1 MKIYP
6 LSLTISTMPPN
17 QPFQPYPEQPPLP
30 PKPKQHHAWNL
41 IVPLVVSVV
50 FLLAALVF
58 GMWAFSSRA
67 DYKNNSDKKAADAV
81 AIAVQRESSRKDKE
95 FVEKEKLPLK
105 KYLGPPDFGTLEI
118 SYPKTWSAFVTEL
131 DKGSTPV
138 DGYFHPN
145 FVPGLQSGTAFALR
159 VQVTSQAYD
168 QELKQ
173 FESKGKTGKVKITA
187 YSPKNV
193 PGVTGARVDGEIST
207 GQQGTMILLPLR
219 DKTIK
224 ISSETQQFI
233 GDFNSI
239 ILENLK
245 FVP

>member
-1 MKIYP
+1 
-6 LSLTISTMPPN
+6 MPP
-17 QPFQPYPEQPPLP
+17 QPKKRQGLG
-30 PKPKQHHAWNL
+30 L
-41 IVPLVVSVV
+41 IVPLVLSVIL
-50 FLLAALVF
+50 LLASLGF
-58 GMWAFSSRA
+58 GIWAFTSRA
-67 DYKNNSDKKAADAV
+67 DYKNNSDKKSADAV
-81 AIAVQRESSRKDKE
+81 ALAVQRESSRKDKE

-105 KYLGPPDFGTLEI
+105 KYLGPAAFGTLEI
-118 SYPKTWSAFVTEL
+118 SYPKTWSAFITEL

-159 VQVTSQAYD
+159 MQVTSQAYD
-168 QELKQ
+168 QEMKQ
-173 FESKGKTGKVKITA
+173 FETKGKTGKVKITA

-193 PGVTGARVDGEIST
+193 AGVVGARVDGEIST
-207 GQQGTMILLPLR
+207 GHQGTMILLPLR

-224 ISSETQQFI
+224 IYTESQQFV

-245 FVP
+245 FIP